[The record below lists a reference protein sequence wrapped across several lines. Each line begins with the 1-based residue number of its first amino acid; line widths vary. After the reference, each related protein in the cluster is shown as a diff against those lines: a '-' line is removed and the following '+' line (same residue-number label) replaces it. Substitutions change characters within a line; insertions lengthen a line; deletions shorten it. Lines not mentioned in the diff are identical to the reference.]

1 MSEIQQYVIFAI
13 NEQVYG
19 IEILKIKEVVSYRK
33 ITPLPNMVGFIKGI
47 INLRGI
53 VLPVFDL
60 REKFGLSETTYT
72 PFHIIVVMEISGR
85 VMGVIVDEI
94 SDVVEL
100 IPEEVQA
107 TSNLPPDV
115 QAEYIKGIG
124 KKEKE
129 HELIILLNVDRLL
142 SPEELEILDAT

>member
-1 MSEIQQYVIFAI
+1 MSEIQQYVIFSL
-13 NEQVYG
+13 NEQIYG

-47 INLRGI
+47 INLRGV

-60 REKFGLSETTYT
+60 REKFSLSETTYT
-72 PFHIIVVMEISGR
+72 PFHIIIVIEISGR

-100 IPEEVQA
+100 LPEEVQA
-107 TSNLPPDV
+107 PSNLPRDV

-124 KKEKE
+124 KKEY
-129 HELIILLNVDRLL
+129 ELVILLDVDRLL

>member
-1 MSEIQQYVIFAI
+1 MSETQEYVIFLI
-13 NEQVYG
+13 SEQIYG

-33 ITPLPNMVGFIKGI
+33 ITPLPNMKGLIKGI

-53 VLPVFDL
+53 ILPIFDL
-60 REKFGLSETTYT
+60 REKFHLRETSYT
-72 PFHIIVVMEISGR
+72 PFHIIIVLEILGR

-100 IPEEVQA
+100 FSEEVQD
-107 TSNLPPDV
+107 TSNLPPGIK
-115 QAEYIKGIG
+115 AEYIQGIG
-124 KKEKE
+124 KKE

-142 SPEELEILDAT
+142 STEELEIIDAA

>member
-1 MSEIQQYVIFAI
+1 MSETQQYVIFSL
-13 NEQVYG
+13 NEQIYG
-19 IEILKIKEVVSYRK
+19 IEILKIKQVVSYRK
-33 ITPLPNMVGFIKGI
+33 ITPLPNMAGFIKGI

-60 REKFGLSETTYT
+60 KEKFSLSETTYT
-72 PFHIIVVMEISGR
+72 PFHIIIVMEISGR
-85 VMGVIVDEI
+85 VMGVVVDEI

-100 IPEEVQA
+100 VSGEVQA

-124 KKEKE
+124 GKKE
-129 HELIILLNVDRLL
+129 HELIILLDVDRLL
-142 SPEELEILDAT
+142 SPDELEILDAT